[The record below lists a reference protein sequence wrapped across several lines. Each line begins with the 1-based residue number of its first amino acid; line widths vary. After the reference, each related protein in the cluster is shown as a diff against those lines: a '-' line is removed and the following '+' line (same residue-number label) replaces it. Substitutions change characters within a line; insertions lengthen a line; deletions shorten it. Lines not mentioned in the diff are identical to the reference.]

1 MPNEFDWL
9 DYKAKVAAIMLP
21 HIYQQVMKANSDN
34 QFQPPFNPTCETTN
48 KED

>member
-21 HIYQQVMKANSDN
+21 HIPTSDESK
-34 QFQPPFNPTCETTN
+34 QRQPIPTAIQPN
-48 KED
+48 V